1 MLQTNTMIMVYHHVK
16 AAQVA
21 VSSVLVLLLAQNVQK
36 HIIFLL
42 ELATL
47 IALQITMNPLADLK
61 FVNHVMQDVNNA
73 QVNL

>member
-1 MLQTNTMIMVYHHVK
+1 MIMVYHHVK

-21 VSSVLVLLLAQNVQK
+21 VSSVLVLLLAQNVQT

-47 IALQITMNPLADLK
+47 IAL
-61 FVNHVMQDVNNA
+61 
-73 QVNL
+73 